1 MFVREIKEWMDL
13 IILEWKG
20 LNMMKSYC
28 IFMWQRH
35 QGKNK
40 GASQFVEFV
49 QLNIMCVAYIHH
61 FAIYSK
67 DKTKVT
73 QLIPSMVW
81 KVVYTTYKN
90 DYPVSKLQQKKTLN
104 FFILETLR
112 ELKIG
117 TSNRQGL
124 KRVVL
129 QNEEVKF
136 DFYNLQTTIND
147 EFDQSIKN

>member
-1 MFVREIKEWMDL
+1 M
-13 IILEWKG
+13 
-20 LNMMKSYC
+20 
-28 IFMWQRH
+28 
-35 QGKNK
+35 
-40 GASQFVEFV
+40 
-49 QLNIMCVAYIHH
+49 
-61 FAIYSK
+61 
-67 DKTKVT
+67 
-73 QLIPSMVW
+73 
-81 KVVYTTYKN
+81 YTTYKN

-136 DFYNLQTTIND
+136 DFYNL
-147 EFDQSIKN
+147 